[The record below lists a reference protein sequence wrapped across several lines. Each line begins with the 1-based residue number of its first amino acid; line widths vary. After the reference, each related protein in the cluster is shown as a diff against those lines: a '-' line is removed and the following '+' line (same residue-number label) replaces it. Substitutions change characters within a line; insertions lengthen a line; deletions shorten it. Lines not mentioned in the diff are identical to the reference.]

1 MLKIHKNYIY
11 DENKNLIAVQ
21 IPLEEFI
28 KMEEVIENHGL
39 SKMIDEVS
47 SDESLSVNEAK
58 KYYNSL
64 KNGMES

>member
-11 DENKNLIAVQ
+11 DENQNLVAIQ
-21 IPLEEFI
+21 IPLDEFI
-28 KMEEVIENHGL
+28 KIEEVIENHGL

-47 SDESLSVNEAK
+47 SDESISVKEAK

>member
-11 DENKNLIAVQ
+11 DENQNLVAIQ
-21 IPLEEFI
+21 IPLDEFI
-28 KMEEVIENHGL
+28 KIEEVIENHGL

-47 SDESLSVNEAK
+47 ADESLSVKEAK